1 MGVWDDLGLGPKS
14 DADEKA
20 CRFEPIEANQA
31 LANYMTSEVYRI
43 GADTFV
49 PELTVPFPDSAEHK

>member
-31 LANYMTSEVYRI
+31 LANYLTSEVYRI

-49 PELTVPFPDSAEHK
+49 PELTVPFPDTAEHK